1 MRIPNYMEL
10 NRGDYMKYIVINNI
24 HFEYIDLNADFAMSP
39 FYDVYTLRTRIHI
52 SNIDII
58 KNWLGKKF
66 ESDVDNK
73 ILIGISLNDYEYQ
86 NFNDYI
92 AVNFNVD
99 QVYKITNPDLYYKQK
114 LRKDKLI
121 EIGKHVE

>member
-114 LRKDKLI
+114 LRKDKII

>member
-1 MRIPNYMEL
+1 
-10 NRGDYMKYIVINNI
+10 MKYIVINNI

>member
-52 SNIDII
+52 SYIDII